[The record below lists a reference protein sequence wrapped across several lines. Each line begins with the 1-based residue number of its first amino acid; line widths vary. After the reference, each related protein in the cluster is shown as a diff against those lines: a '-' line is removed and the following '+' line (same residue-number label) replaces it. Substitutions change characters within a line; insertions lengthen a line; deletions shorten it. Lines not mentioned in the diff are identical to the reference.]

1 MSKQL
6 TAKQQ
11 KFAELVIQG
20 CSVAD
25 AMRGAGYSYKRP
37 EDVANEGYRLLRHP
51 DIAPMIQEARARAME
66 GAITTRRMLVG
77 RLEKV
82 NEAAYARLTDED
94 SEGFDREAFKA
105 FTETYDRLI
114 KMVPSDDFYTVAND
128 ELTAK
133 NQGDIMANV
142 FGEHVWFGDGEAA
155 ISGSWDSE
163 TVEPMTGGGVKVTR
177 KRIR

>member
-11 KFAELVIQG
+11 RFAELIVQG

-25 AMRGAGYSYKRP
+25 AMRGAGYQYKRP

-66 GAITTRRMLVG
+66 GAVVTRRVLID
-77 RLEKV
+77 RLEQV
-82 NEAAYARLTDED
+82 NKTAFERLT
-94 SEGFDREAFKA
+94 SEGAEVFDHTAFKA
-105 FTETYDRLI
+105 FTETYDRLL
-114 KMVPSDDFYTVAND
+114 KEAPNDGFYSIAND
-128 ELTAK
+128 ELQAR

-142 FGEHVWFGDGEAA
+142 FGEHVWFKDGAN
-155 ISGSWDSE
+155 SD
-163 TVEPMTGGGVKVTR
+163 
-177 KRIR
+177 